1 MVRLGRV
8 GRLRGREEDTWLK
21 QLGREEV
28 MMDIYKSGKEKS
40 KREKVKER

>member
-8 GRLRGREEDTWLK
+8 GRLRGRGREEDTW
-21 QLGREEV
+21 
-28 MMDIYKSGKEKS
+28 KS